1 MAAANL
7 PIDKVRELQRT
18 LYVAAKRQP
27 TRKFHALYDRI
38 FRRDV
43 LEEAWNRV
51 RANRGS
57 AGVDGVTIRRIEQGI
72 GAAQFLDEIEEELRE
87 KRYRPLP
94 VRRRYIPKGE
104 GDKRRPLGIP
114 ALRDRVV
121 QAAARL
127 VLEPIFEA
135 DFLPCSYGFR
145 PKRSAHMALDT
156 IREAEHRGYL
166 VVVDL
171 DIQGYFDSIERD
183 RLMALVAQR
192 VSDRRVLKLLWKW
205 LEAGVMEGGSVQDSG
220 AGTPQGGVISPL
232 LANVFLNELD
242 QRWQRERV
250 VPGMQVRYADD
261 MVFLCGTPENAE
273 KAMRWLRQALADL
286 GLTVNEDKTRIAN
299 LRNGDGFDFLGYHHR
314 YMAPPRGDQS
324 RKLPRRWPSAKAM
337 KRIHLKVRT
346 IAHES
351 ARTGLQTGEVVQ
363 KLNPVLRGWAAYFR
377 HGESS
382 DKFRQLKSYLREVL
396 ALYDSRSKRRHGRRW
411 SVHTAGW
418 YRKLGVY
425 PIEHAC
431 KRAP

>member
-1 MAAANL
+1 GMAAANL

-192 VSDRRVLKLLWKW
+192 VSDRRVL
-205 LEAGVMEGGSVQDSG
+205 
-220 AGTPQGGVISPL
+220 
-232 LANVFLNELD
+232 
-242 QRWQRERV
+242 
-250 VPGMQVRYADD
+250 
-261 MVFLCGTPENAE
+261 
-273 KAMRWLRQALADL
+273 
-286 GLTVNEDKTRIAN
+286 
-299 LRNGDGFDFLGYHHR
+299 
-314 YMAPPRGDQS
+314 
-324 RKLPRRWPSAKAM
+324 
-337 KRIHLKVRT
+337 
-346 IAHES
+346 
-351 ARTGLQTGEVVQ
+351 
-363 KLNPVLRGWAAYFR
+363 
-377 HGESS
+377 
-382 DKFRQLKSYLREVL
+382 
-396 ALYDSRSKRRHGRRW
+396 
-411 SVHTAGW
+411 
-418 YRKLGVY
+418 
-425 PIEHAC
+425 
-431 KRAP
+431 